1 MGYHT
6 EFHGQFNLNRPLDKE
21 THEFLTKLASTRRMK
36 RRMDPKY
43 GVQGEFYV
51 DAATEDDPFG
61 QNEDETVIDG
71 NRPPRTQPSLWCQWI
86 PNEDGTAIEWDGGE
100 KFYDYIEWIEY
111 IQKAVLDDKGYHLTG
126 TVYWDGEE
134 SGDLGQIEMR
144 GGKRIVRHAQISY
157 HEQDF
162 YRV

>member
-61 QNEDETVIDG
+61 Q
-71 NRPPRTQPSLWCQWI
+71 
-86 PNEDGTAIEWDGGE
+86 NEDGTAIEWDGGE

-157 HEQDF
+157 HEH
-162 YRV
+162 